1 MEIYFGG
8 STMYAING
16 VYDGNL
22 FKLQEP
28 VPVNEKYE
36 VVITFT
42 KPISEAKNNILKYFG
57 AWNDDDVKAIDG
69 IINERDSFSINRME
83 I

>member
-1 MEIYFGG
+1 
-8 STMYAING
+8 MYAINA

-22 FKLQEP
+22 FKPQEP
-28 VPVNEKYE
+28 VPVNGKYE

-42 KPISEAKNNILKYFG
+42 KPINEAKNNILKYFG
-57 AWNDDDVKAIDG
+57 TWDNDDVKAIDG
-69 IINERDSFSINRME
+69 VINERGNFSMNRME